1 RDGVTPTVTVK
12 DNKNDGTHTITINDG
27 RGNVTSTVVRDG
39 FDGASP
45 LVATQRN
52 DADKTTTVI
61 FYYDKNGNNELDASD
76 KKLKE
81 VVIADGAKGEKGDKG
96 EQGLQGRDG
105 EQGPKGEDGKTPT
118 VKVTDG

>member
-1 RDGVTPTVTVK
+1 
-12 DNKNDGTHTITINDG
+12 G

-61 FYYDKNGNNELDASD
+61 FYYDKNGNNELDAGD
-76 KKLKE
+76 TKLKE
-81 VVIADGAKGEKGDKG
+81 DVIADGKQVPKGDNG
-96 EQGLQGRDG
+96 QDG
-105 EQGPKGEDGKTPT
+105 FSPE
-118 VKVTDG
+118 V

>member
-1 RDGVTPTVTVK
+1 
-12 DNKNDGTHTITINDG
+12 
-27 RGNVTSTVVRDG
+27 VRDG

-52 DADKTTTVI
+52 EADKTTTVI
-61 FYYDKNGNNELDASD
+61 FYYDQNGNNELDASD

-81 VVIADGAKGEKGDKG
+81 VIIADGAKG

-105 EQGPKGEDGKTPT
+105 QDGA
-118 VKVTDG
+118 